1 MKPLPCRR
9 CWHAGGF
16 TLVELIMTMVIL
28 GILAVVALPR
38 FADRQAFDTRGF
50 ADQTR
55 AAIQFGRKVALA
67 SGRHVCVDASGST
80 LALTMESVR
89 GLGAACP
96 GSGIVINP
104 ATGAA
109 YSITSPATNVTY
121 STTLSLFFY
130 GDGRPSAA
138 GSLTVHGDSDITIN
152 IDGATGYVR

>member
-1 MKPLPCRR
+1 MKRLPSHRCRYP
-9 CWHAGGF
+9 GGF
-16 TLVELIMTMVIL
+16 TLVELIMIMVIL

-67 SGRHVCVDASGST
+67 SGRNVCVNASGST
-80 LALTMESVR
+80 LALTMANGR
-89 GLGAACP
+89 GQGAACP
-96 GSGIVINP
+96 SGVINP
-104 ATGAA
+104 ATGTA
-109 YSITSPATNVTY
+109 YSITSPVANVSY
-121 STTLSLFFY
+121 SNALSPLIFY

>member
-1 MKPLPCRR
+1 MKRLPCRR
-9 CWHAGGF
+9 CWYPGGF
-16 TLVELIMTMVIL
+16 TLVELIMIMVII

-67 SGRHVCVDASGST
+67 TGRNVCVNASGST
-80 LALTMESVR
+80 LALTMANVR
-89 GLGAACP
+89 GQGAACTP
-96 GSGIVINP
+96 TVINP

-109 YSITSPATNVTY
+109 YSITSPVANVSY
-121 STTLSLFFY
+121 SNALSPLIFR
-130 GDGRPSAA
+130 GDGSPSAA
-138 GSLTVHGDSDITIN
+138 GSLTVHGDSDITIT